1 MIKLSFLLLTTLLIL
16 SNGQN
21 IIQANDPDHLV
32 LAFGSCNQHKP
43 SDDSS
48 IFQQIINVKPDV
60 WVWLGDVAY
69 VDYKVLPML
78 FTYPGET
85 KILNKFMQAKNNP
98 EYIQLRNSTNVIGVW
113 NSHDYG
119 INNGGKFFQ
128 HKTLTQQ
135 LWLDFIDEP
144 HDSPRRKREG
154 IYESYYLG
162 DKTKVKV
169 ILLDIRY
176 SRDEE
181 SVLGHEG
188 DELGAEQWKWL
199 EEELKNN
206 DAKFTLIGSGT
217 QILPD
222 DRIVFS
228 SWYLNSR
235 QRLFDLI
242 KKHKKSGVLLISGD
256 VHYSEIM
263 KYPCRERIGYDLHE
277 ITSSGLTHHVADVVP
292 SAGEFINSMFPD
304 TYNTDEDRYFERNFA
319 VLRFDF
325 NEEKP
330 QLKVEIRNKYGK
342 IVLERELDYAK
353 MTFDGELVR
362 HKAQCVLDQHRFGRI
377 MGKIFESI
385 LDFNFYPLVV
395 IFGSIFLILSIV
407 YVEVALR
414 GIVKWIGKKVFPNG
428 KRRGRSGSK
437 HNQGTGGASG
447 RQANAPTKKTE

>member
-1 MIKLSFLLLTTLLIL
+1 MKLTFLLFTTFIIL
-16 SNGQN
+16 QN
-21 IIQANDPDHLV
+21 LSSINTQKVIPVNDQDNIV

-43 SDDSS
+43 TDDSS
-48 IFQQIINVKPDV
+48 IFTQIMKIKPDV
-60 WVWLGDVAY
+60 WAWLGDVAY
-69 VDYKVLPML
+69 VDYKVLPMM

-85 KILNKFMQAKNNP
+85 KILNKFNEAKNHP
-98 EYIQLRNSTNVIGVW
+98 AYTQFRNSTNIIGIW

-119 INNGGKFFQ
+119 ISNGGKFFQ

-144 HDSPRRKREG
+144 ADSPRRKREG

-162 DKTKVKV
+162 GPTKVKI

-188 DELGAEQWKWL
+188 DELGSEQWKWL

-206 DAKFTLIGSGT
+206 EAKFTMIGSGT

-228 SWYLNSR
+228 SWYVNSR

-242 KKHKKSGVLLISGD
+242 KKHKKSGVMLMSGD

-263 KYPCRERIGYDLHE
+263 KYPCRERIGYDLYE
-277 ITSSGLTHHVADVVP
+277 ITSSGLTHHVAEVVP

-319 VLRFDF
+319 VLRFNF
-325 NEEKP
+325 KEQKP
-330 QLKVEIRNKYGK
+330 IAKIEIMNNYGK
-342 IVLERELDYAK
+342 VVLERELDYAK
-353 MTFDGELVR
+353 LTFEEELFK

-377 MGKIFESI
+377 IGKALESI
-385 LDFNFYPLVV
+385 LSFNFYPLIVV
-395 IFGSIFLILSIV
+395 FGSIFLIMSIV
-407 YVEVALR
+407 FVEASARNL
-414 GIVKWIGKKVFPNG
+414 VKWIGKKVFPPK
-428 KRRGRSGSK
+428 KRSRKNS
-437 HNQGTGGASG
+437 
-447 RQANAPTKKTE
+447 ANLKNKTEKSE